1 MRDFPI
7 PGHMEVL
14 MTLVQSVIRR
24 LTNSLCPREESMAG
38 HMGINGVYLKIRE
51 GKHKRE
57 HGGAQVESGGRES
70 VFCLSG
76 AFKTYANLWEGENP
90 VIPIQ

>member
-38 HMGINGVYLKIRE
+38 HMGINGVYLKL
-51 GKHKRE
+51 GKGNTKGSMVGPRWNLE
-57 HGGAQVESGGRES
+57 AERVCSAFQVLLKPTLTYGKGR
-70 VFCLSG
+70 
-76 AFKTYANLWEGENP
+76 TR
-90 VIPIQ
+90 